1 MKNNYHNKKKYH
13 HPTFV
18 QYKKNSY
25 QFISSL
31 PYEKKLNKKKKKN
44 LKYWVL
50 LGPDPRA
57 SSLAAIPDPTIIFI
71 I

>member
-1 MKNNYHNKKKYH
+1 MKKNYH

-31 PYEKKLNKKKKKN
+31 PYEKQIRKNKKLKTKKIK
-44 LKYWVL
+44 LE
-50 LGPDPRA
+50 
-57 SSLAAIPDPTIIFI
+57 IF
-71 I
+71 